1 MAQDKTKEISQ
12 MSYEEAL
19 AELEQLSSKMS
30 QGGLTLERVCGD
42 ISERYRIRFSLSKNF
57 WMRLRKNSE
66 AGFRTDC
73 NHFFRLKRRCAF

>member
-1 MAQDKTKEISQ
+1 

-30 QGGLTLERVCGD
+30 QGGLTLEESVATYQRGIELGSHCQ
-42 ISERYRIRFSLSKNF
+42 K
-57 WMRLRKNSE
+57 E

-73 NHFFRLKRRCAF
+73 NHFFRLKRRCAFLVNNKKKYE

>member
-30 QGGLTLERVCGD
+30 QGGLTLEAVSYTHLTLPT
-42 ISERYRIRFSLSKNF
+42 I
-57 WMRLRKNSE
+57 
-66 AGFRTDC
+66 A
-73 NHFFRLKRRCAF
+73 